1 MQLRLVFF
9 SAGTSVSSSGVAAS
23 PDPLFMVEYLV
34 NTCGFSADD
43 ASKVSKSLPRNKST
57 ENPDV
62 VLGFLRYQ
70 GFDGANL
77 RKVISLRPRLLGC
90 HVEKNLAPK
99 FQIFRDMGLSES
111 DVIDVVLL
119 HPAIIDLN
127 FQNTLLP
134 RLKVWESLF
143 GSKEIL
149 LNNLRRHGW
158 FMTTNIEN
166 VVRPNMNFL
175 QDECDRAE
183 GIGIPRGSGMFL
195 WILDVLH
202 GVSREK
208 FEAQVKL
215 MNSFDFSNS
224 DFVAAIKKYPW
235 FLWLSTET
243 LQRKMEFLVK
253 DVGITPSNI
262 AKQPVFLAL
271 SLEKRVIPRFHV
283 LEILKSEGL
292 WTSQDTLRTI
302 FLSPGPKFM
311 QKKLSVEL
319 LPIRRDLS
327 FGMINSDFVP
337 LLHAEL
343 GVCQAA
349 IPLCQ
354 VKEHKFT
361 LKAPS
366 LSYME
371 NDILIH
377 VFEVRFVTPDA
388 MLHSLS
394 PLPCGCSINPTPMVF
409 FSAVSSVGFITSL
422 NPHFMIEYLVSACGF
437 SLDDASKARIVDVEK
452 NLAPKFHMG
461 LSESD
466 VANVID
472 LMELAF
478 PENLRCSSVDI
489 AKQPVFLQLSLEKRS
504 IPRFHVMEILKYEGL
519 WTSQKLS
526 TFFLSPGSNFFAEVC
541 APLQS

>member
-1 MQLRLVFF
+1 MLRYLVRRHALPPSMQLRLVFF

-175 QDECDRAE
+175 QDECGIPLEQLSFVLRRHPCFIVQNPESLRALVDRAE

-311 QKKLSVEL
+311 QKYVLPYKDKLPKL
-319 LPIRRDLS
+319 
-327 FGMINSDFVP
+327 
-337 LLHAEL
+337 
-343 GVCQAA
+343 
-349 IPLCQ
+349 
-354 VKEHKFT
+354 
-361 LKAPS
+361 
-366 LSYME
+366 
-371 NDILIH
+371 
-377 VFEVRFVTPDA
+377 FEV
-388 MLHSLS
+388 L
-394 PLPCGCSINPTPMVF
+394 
-409 FSAVSSVGFITSL
+409 
-422 NPHFMIEYLVSACGF
+422 
-437 SLDDASKARIVDVEK
+437 
-452 NLAPKFHMG
+452 
-461 LSESD
+461 
-466 VANVID
+466 
-472 LMELAF
+472 
-478 PENLRCSSVDI
+478 
-489 AKQPVFLQLSLEKRS
+489 
-504 IPRFHVMEILKYEGL
+504 
-519 WTSQKLS
+519 
-526 TFFLSPGSNFFAEVC
+526 
-541 APLQS
+541 